1 MCQQNF
7 YASHIFVIL
16 MKFNEIFLNI
26 KSFGKRRKEG
36 RNISTSKLLELF
48 KYLLFILLTD
58 DEEIAYN
65 LRPSR

>member
-1 MCQQNF
+1 
-7 YASHIFVIL
+7 

-26 KSFGKRRKEG
+26 KSFGKRGKEG

-58 DEEIAYN
+58 DEEIAHN